1 MTTMFPW
8 WFRKTVAISL
18 GLFGMLSAVLLALIA
33 VPVSH
38 PPALASISGAVARAD
53 FSGLPS
59 LSRFQARDG
68 TELAFRRYPP
78 RIDGIDR
85 VAVIVHGSSGGSRS
99 MHTLASAVAAQG
111 VEAVAIDV
119 RGHGASGTRG
129 DIGYLGQLEDDMSD
143 LVRQIRTT
151 RPTAA
156 IALIGFSSGG
166 GFALRVAAS
175 PVRELFSRTVLLAP
189 YLGNDAPSSRPSS
202 GGWASADVPRI
213 VGLLALRSLGLTC
226 CESLPAIAFAVPPN
240 SERALT
246 GTYSFRLLVNFGI
259 FRDYR
264 KSFAATAGP
273 VKIYAGADDEL
284 MFADKYA
291 GMVQDFPRVAVKVL
305 DGLNHMGLIYDA
317 NAAAMIAEDVATR

>member
-1 MTTMFPW
+1 MTTLLPW

-18 GLFGMLSAVLLALIA
+18 GLFGLLSVVLLVLIA

-38 PPALASISGAVARAD
+38 PPALASVSGGPRTD
-53 FSGLPS
+53 LSDLPS

-68 TELAFRRYPP
+68 TELAFRHYQP
-78 RIDGIDR
+78 RVDGIDR

-99 MHTLASAVAAQG
+99 MHTLARAVAAQG
-111 VEAVAIDV
+111 VEAFAIDV

-151 RPTAA
+151 RPSAA
-156 IALIGFSSGG
+156 IVLIGFSSGG

-175 PVRELFSRTVLLAP
+175 PVRELFSRTVLLSP

-213 VGLLALRSLGLTC
+213 VGLLALRSVGLTC

-240 SERALT
+240 SEKAQT

-264 KSFAATAGP
+264 RSFAATAGP
-273 VKIYAGADDEL
+273 VSIYAGADDEL

-291 GMVQDFPRVAVKVL
+291 GMVQDFPRVGVKVL
-305 DGLNHMGLIYDA
+305 EGLNHMGLIYDA